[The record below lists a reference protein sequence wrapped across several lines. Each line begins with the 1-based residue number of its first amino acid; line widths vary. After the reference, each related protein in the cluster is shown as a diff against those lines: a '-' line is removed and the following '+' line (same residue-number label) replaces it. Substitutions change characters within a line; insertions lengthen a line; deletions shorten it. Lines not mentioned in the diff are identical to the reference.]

1 MNKEERREAVLS
13 VFFPRRCKYCG
24 VVIKPKDELCKSCQN
39 SLPRIEKPV
48 CFKCGRSKTDCKC
61 KAKSAY
67 YDRIIAP
74 FYYTAAIETAV
85 SRFKFHHIAFLYK
98 GYADDM
104 ALCVR
109 ESFEDTNYDL
119 ICFVPFSKRDNK
131 KRPFNQSELL
141 AVQISEALG
150 VEMCDLLVRLYD
162 TDTQHRLG
170 SALRR
175 GNVFG
180 VYDVKDGCS
189 VEGKSVLL
197 VDDIKTTGSTLNEC
211 AKMLKIHG
219 AQRVDCVSFAV
230 AK

>member
-1 MNKEERREAVLS
+1 MNKEERKETILS

-24 VVIKPKDELCKSCQN
+24 AVIRAKDELCKSCRK
-39 SLPRIEKPV
+39 SLPRVEKPV

-85 SRFKFHHIAFLYK
+85 SRMKFHHIAFLCK
-98 GYADDM
+98 GYAEDM
-104 ALCVR
+104 ALQIR
-109 ESFEDTNYDL
+109 ENYEDAHYDFV
-119 ICFVPFSKRDNK
+119 CFVPFSQRDNK
-131 KRPFNQSELL
+131 KRPFNQSEFL
-141 AVQISEALG
+141 ARHISEALG
-150 VEMCDLLVRLYD
+150 VELCDSLVRLYD
-162 TDTQHRLG
+162 TETQHGLNSRL
-170 SALRR
+170 RT

-180 VYDVKDGCS
+180 VYDVKDGCFF
-189 VEGKSVLL
+189 EGKSVLL